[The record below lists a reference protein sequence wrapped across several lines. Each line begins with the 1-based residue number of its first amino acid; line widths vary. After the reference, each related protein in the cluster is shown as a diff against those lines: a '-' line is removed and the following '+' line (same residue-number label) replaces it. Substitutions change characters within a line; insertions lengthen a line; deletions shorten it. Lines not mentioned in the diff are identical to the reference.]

1 MPRYPMLQRKLKKDK
16 QSLTQVIGV
25 FGLHPFA
32 GTSYVCNL
40 LAEYLTG
47 ILGKR
52 VLVVE
57 AGGKD
62 DFVKMTGNLEEE
74 CGDSFFFRDITY
86 VRNVPKE
93 RIASWCNTPYDYCI
107 LELGS
112 CYRTIRDELMLTDK
126 KLLVSHISPWCGF
139 NMGFLKELEEEIDD
153 FRSWS
158 LVLNL
163 TDQEKYRKYKK
174 VLRKTVIPSTYL
186 GFEPNVR
193 KPSAATIAMFDRMIL

>member
-1 MPRYPMLQRKLKKDK
+1 MLGQPILQKKLKKDK
-16 QSLTQVIGV
+16 QMLTQVIGV

-32 GTSYVCNL
+32 GTSYVSNL

-57 AGGKD
+57 AGGRD
-62 DFVKMTGNLEEE
+62 DFVKMTGSLKEE
-74 CGDSFFFRDITY
+74 CGETFTFRDITY
-86 VRNVPKE
+86 VRNVEKD
-93 RIASWCNTPYDYCI
+93 RIASWCNSPYDYCI

-112 CYRTIRDELMLTDK
+112 CYNAIRDELMLTDK
-126 KLLVSHISPWCGF
+126 KLLISHISPWSGCDERL
-139 NMGFLKELEEEIDD
+139 LKELAEEIDD

-163 TDQEKYRKYKK
+163 TDREKYRRYKRI
-174 VLRKTVIPSTYL
+174 VRKSAIPSCYL
-186 GFEPNVR
+186 GFEPNVQ
-193 KPSAATIAMFDRMIL
+193 KPSAAAIALFDRIIL